1 MNHMFQSTDSSNDEI
16 CGFDGES
23 HANGK
28 RSKSFEQ
35 TIHWSN
41 CDESV
46 KTFTISHFLFVSLG
60 EIFHIN
66 PHYISFPTHSFL
78 FSIWRN
84 AFSSVKNLQFLCLR
98 LTDENFEQ

>member
-1 MNHMFQSTDSSNDEI
+1 MFQSTDSSNDEI

-35 TIHWSN
+35 IMHCSY

-46 KTFTISHFLFVSLG
+46 KTFTIWHYLFVSLG
-60 EIFHIN
+60 DIFHTN
-66 PHYISFPTHSFL
+66 PHFILSQHAVF
-78 FSIWRN
+78 FSIQRS
-84 AFSSVKNLQFLCLR
+84 AFSSAKTSIFVSTSGR
-98 LTDENFEQ
+98 